1 MSPRIIA
8 HRGASVAAPENTFA
22 AFELAVELGATS
34 LELDVDVTRDG
45 HLVVLHDSR
54 VNRTSNGVGHVR
66 DFRLEEL
73 RALRFDRGFEG
84 RFPEGAT
91 RIPTLAEVLDFAV
104 ERGLWVNVETKDY
117 SDDWAA
123 VNELVGT
130 AIRSR
135 DLAEQTLVSSINHR
149 AMAGLSRTHP
159 ELPTAIAF
167 LETFVDVPAYAARCG
182 AQVLHPHFSLVE
194 ASFVERAHAAG
205 LGVNAWTVDDE
216 ATATRLLATGIDGL
230 MTNRPDI
237 GLRALAATHPEETH
251 P

>member
-45 HLVVLHDSR
+45 HLVVLHDS
-54 VNRTSNGVGHVR
+54 
-66 DFRLEEL
+66 
-73 RALRFDRGFEG
+73 RFDRGFEG

-135 DLAEQTLVSSINHR
+135 DLAEQTLVSSIPSCPR
-149 AMAGLSRTHP
+149 RSRSWRPSSTFP
-159 ELPTAIAF
+159 PTPPGA
-167 LETFVDVPAYAARCG
+167 EPRC
-182 AQVLHPHFSLVE
+182 S
-194 ASFVERAHAAG
+194 
-205 LGVNAWTVDDE
+205 
-216 ATATRLLATGIDGL
+216 TRTSRSSR
-230 MTNRPDI
+230 RPSSS
-237 GLRALAATHPEETH
+237 GHMRPGSA
-251 P
+251 